1 MKLQHFAIEFA
12 IVWMAS
18 CVSLAQTNTAT
29 LTGVVL
35 DRSRAVVSRAEVQ
48 ISSHETG
55 VVKKTMVNEIGQF
68 NFNFLPPGT
77 YDLTAAA
84 PGFQTLDSK
93 DLNLVAGQVLRLDL
107 ELTVGS
113 IQESV
118 NVSG

>member
-1 MKLQHFAIEFA
+1 MTLQHFFIEFA
-12 IVWMAS
+12 IICVAC

-55 VVKKTMVNEIGQF
+55 VVKKTVVNETGQF

-77 YDLTAAA
+77 YDLTAVA
-84 PGFQTLDSK
+84 PGFQTLDRK
-93 DLNLVAGQVLRLDL
+93 DLVLVA
-107 ELTVGS
+107 
-113 IQESV
+113 
-118 NVSG
+118 